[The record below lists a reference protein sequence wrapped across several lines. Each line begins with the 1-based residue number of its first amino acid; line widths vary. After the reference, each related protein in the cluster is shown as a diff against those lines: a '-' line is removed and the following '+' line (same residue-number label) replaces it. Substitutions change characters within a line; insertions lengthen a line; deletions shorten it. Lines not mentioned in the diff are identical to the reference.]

1 MLQITKNLIKHS
13 QIFKIS
19 KMPPKIM
26 LDSFSQDDCQK
37 ENTNKSQN
45 KTKEVKQEKEKNKN
59 TKILKQQTLKLVD
72 KKGQIV
78 DLSQK
83 KLDLGDGIFSQDK
96 LKISSWNINGLRA
109 STKKESAVQYLND
122 KKFDIICL
130 NELKVAQEAFEKE
143 NLITKLPKDYFAYL
157 NFCKIKA
164 GYSGVAI
171 LSKVKPI
178 SVKYDMGIQKHDQEG
193 RIITAEFE
201 KFNLV
206 ACYVPNSGDKLDRL
220 NYRTQEWDIDFQ
232 NYLDQLKQK
241 KKTIV
246 CGDLNVSH
254 EEIDLANPAGNKRS
268 AGFTQEERDQFTK
281 FLSKGWID
289 TFRYLHPKEI
299 KYSYFSPR
307 FNSRETNKGWRIDYF
322 VINKEAIDSVLQS
335 DIITTIEGSDHVP
348 IECDIDL
355 TKL

>member
-1 MLQITKNLIKHS
+1 MLQIARNLIKHTHL
-13 QIFKIS
+13 FKIS
-19 KMPPKIM
+19 KMPPKITT
-26 LDSFSQDDCQK
+26 DSNQNENVQK
-37 ENTNKSQN
+37 ENKSKSQN
-45 KTKEVKQEKEKNKN
+45 QKEAPKLKNEKKGNP
-59 TKILKQQTLKLVD
+59 KILKQQTLKLVD

-78 DLSQK
+78 DLTQK

-109 STKKESAVQYLND
+109 SSKKESAVSYLND

-143 NLITKLPKDYFAYL
+143 NLITKLPKDYYAYL

-178 SVKYDMGIQKHDQEG
+178 SIKYDMGIEKHDQEG

-206 ACYVPNSGDKLDRL
+206 ACYIPNSGDKLDRL
-220 NYRTQEWDIDFQ
+220 NYRTQEWDVDFQ
-232 NYLDQLKQK
+232 NYLDQLKQTK
-241 KKTIV
+241 NTII

-254 EEIDLANPAGNKRS
+254 TEIDLANPEGNKRS
-268 AGFTQEERDQFTK
+268 AGFTQEERDSFSK

-289 TFRYLHPKEI
+289 TFRHLHPKEI

-322 VINKEAIDSVLQS
+322 LVNQEAIGSVIQS
-335 DIITTIEGSDHVP
+335 DISTTIIGSDHVP